1 MANLSNI
8 NNRLIVTDGGNLLV
22 NATANLATYGGI
34 TIDNFSDPSIAMKTT
49 GTSGW
54 LWTQYITSTGTNNF
68 SMGVNQ
74 SSPYWCVK
82 AGAGMD
88 SPHLV
93 VNSSG
98 NVGIGTISPTSPTSV
113 GTFLEIRGRNG
124 IGGGTAGIVL
134 KDYDNDGWDIWNSGG
149 QLNFRYNND
158 GAVGFFITSAGD
170 TTFAGK
176 VNIQGNPPITANA
189 NFNDL
194 VITDSGNS
202 GISIFSGN
210 ANDGAIY
217 FGDTDANNSGQFKY
231 LHGSN
236 KMTFATSDAD
246 RLFIEVNGIY
256 PPTGP
261 ITGTTYYGYNAGL
274 GSAGTSHNTYYG
286 YYAGRANTGTRNV
299 FMGSQTA
306 YAGTNNLNYNV
317 LIGYNVLRVAANTCE
332 SNVVIGDSTAGNSS
346 GFSSS
351 VVIGQAAGNSM
362 TGNSNTVV
370 GYGAYYGVST
380 GQSNI
385 IMGYQAA
392 NAANM
397 SNAIIIGF
405 RAGYVNQGN
414 QIVCIGNEAGRNN
427 IGGVSN
433 VFIGTDAGY
442 GNVSGNSNTY
452 VGSQSGVYQT
462 GYYNTA
468 LGHFALYGL
477 SGASNASYNTAL
489 GYYAGKSI
497 TSGAENTLIGR
508 GAGAALTTG
517 AYNVAIGN
525 LALYNDNGS
534 NHNIAIGRASMQ
546 SASGGNNIGVGT
558 DTLEVA
564 SGSDN
569 TAVGYRAAPSVSSA
583 ERNTFIGGLS
593 GHLTTTGSYN
603 TAIGYG
609 SYQGYPGYEN
619 TGDDNTALGYFAMG
633 GNNVSG
639 NDNTAVG
646 MRALMTLNA
655 GANNVAVG
663 VDALKVVQGGPGN
676 TAIGANAGNNI
687 TSGNNNTCLGNGA
700 VTPSNSSTNTI
711 VLGDSSVS
719 SLQCQVQTISGLS
732 DRRDKTNI
740 KDSEYGLDLI
750 SSLKP
755 VTFEWNQRDGQRK
768 SLKDLGFIAQDL
780 QKVDDEHLSFVSDED
795 PEKLTASYGRLIPVM
810 VKAIQELKAEI
821 EILKNK

>member
-1 MANLSNI
+1 MALLTNI
-8 NNRLIVTDGGNLLV
+8 NGKFSVSDAGAVTFNNAFTFPTTDG
-22 NATANLATYGGI
+22 TANYVL
-34 TIDNFSDPSIAMKTT
+34 KTNGS
-49 GTSGW
+49 GTVSW
-54 LWTQYITSTGTNNF
+54 SPD
-68 SMGVNQ
+68 
-74 SSPYWCVK
+74 SSPTVYW
-82 AGAGMD
+82 AANGND
-88 SPHLV
+88 IYNT
-93 VNSSG
+93 NSA
-98 NVGIGTISPTSPTSV
+98 NVGIGTASPEQKLHVEGASITVNRGNDDSSIAFQNSTSGATWRIGRDYSNSEALTFAYSATDYPSLTGNGLISIDTSGNVTIGTTAASNFVLSLRGGV
-113 GTFLEIRGRNG
+113 GGFL
-124 IGGGTAGIVL
+124 
-134 KDYDNDGWDIWNSGG
+134 GWDDSANKTILQAPNTRQLSLRVNSDT
-149 QLNFRYNND
+149 F
-158 GAVGFFITSAGD
+158 GAGTEALLIDSSGNS
-170 TTFAGK
+170 TFSGK

-261 ITGTTYYGYNAGL
+261 TTGTTYYGYNAGL

-299 FMGSQTA
+299 MMGSQTA
-306 YAGTNNLNYNV
+306 YSGTSTMNYNV
-317 LIGYNVLRVAANTCE
+317 LIGYNVLRSAANTTE
-332 SNVVIGDSTAGNSS
+332 SNVVIGDSAANNSS

-405 RAGYVNQGN
+405 RAGYVNQAN

-452 VGSQSGVYQT
+452 VGSQSGVYQK
-462 GYYNTA
+462 GLYNTA
-468 LGHFALYGL
+468 LGHFALYGV
-477 SGASNASYNTAL
+477 SGASNASYNTAIGYDAGNDITTGASNTFL
-489 GYYAGKSI
+489 GTFAGNTITTGADNIAIGKESMAAAGTNVTQNIGIGYLTLRLALGSNNIAIGHLASYGGGTSSTSNNVVIGGSAGQQRTEGSNNVIIGTAASFAAGTGGDNTVVGKSSGNRL
-497 TSGAENTLIGR
+497 TSGYNNTLIGAD
-508 GAGAALTTG
+508 AG
-517 AYNVAIGN
+517 
-525 LALYNDNGS
+525 S
-534 NHNIAIGRASMQ
+534 
-546 SASGGNNIGVGT
+546 
-558 DTLEVA
+558 
-564 SGSDN
+564 
-569 TAVGYRAAPSVSSA
+569 
-583 ERNTFIGGLS
+583 
-593 GHLTTTGSYN
+593 
-603 TAIGYG
+603 
-609 SYQGYPGYEN
+609 
-619 TGDDNTALGYFAMG
+619 
-633 GNNVSG
+633 
-639 NDNTAVG
+639 
-646 MRALMTLNA
+646 
-655 GANNVAVG
+655 
-663 VDALKVVQGGPGN
+663 
-676 TAIGANAGNNI
+676 NI
-687 TSGNNNTCLGNGA
+687 TSGDNNTCLGA
-700 VTPSNSSTNTI
+700 LAETPSNSSTNTI
-711 VLGDSSVS
+711 VLGNSSVQ
-719 SLQCQVQTISGLS
+719 SLRCQVQTISGLS
-732 DRRDKTNI
+732 DKRDKTNI

-755 VTFEWNQRDGQRK
+755 VTFKWNQRDGQRK
-768 SLKDLGFIAQDL
+768 GLKDLGFIAQDL

-795 PEKLTASYGRLIPVM
+795 PEKLSASYGRLIPVL